1 MLAHEPSFNIMDS
14 EILGFLDFL
23 PFSLPAAKKEITFFP
38 TLFCTLKCSPMA
50 VVWFLH
56 ASSHRYHPDC
66 KSDFIIFDTFPPFIT
81 LLLFL
86 FCFLVTGIQL
96 FECVAACLGNFQ
108 CPKRIVNVYDVLVS
122 IISNF
127 QRQTFQF
134 ITLYWKCNY
143 F

>member
-56 ASSHRYHPDC
+56 ASSHRYHVTIQIV
-66 KSDFIIFDTFPPFIT
+66 KVTFKILSYLT
-81 LLLFL
+81 LFPLLSRCSC
-86 FCFLVTGIQL
+86 FCFVFWLPVYSCLNALQLV
-96 FECVAACLGNFQ
+96 
-108 CPKRIVNVYDVLVS
+108 
-122 IISNF
+122 
-127 QRQTFQF
+127 
-134 ITLYWKCNY
+134 
-143 F
+143 